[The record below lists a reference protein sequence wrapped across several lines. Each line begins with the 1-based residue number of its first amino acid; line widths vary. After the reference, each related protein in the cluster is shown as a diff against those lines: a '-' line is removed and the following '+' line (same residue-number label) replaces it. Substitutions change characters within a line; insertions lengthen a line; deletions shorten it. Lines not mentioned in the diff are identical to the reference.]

1 MGLRD
6 QQAQMRQ
13 LAELEQQQ
21 AQVLQGQSV
30 AISAAQSAVL
40 IALAQDVEKIRTM
53 PTFEQRAEYKRNQF
67 LPKWLPFVEQH
78 FNKGDTQQNDVIGYC
93 LVYLFDVGD
102 FEQGLAL
109 AEKAIANGQSLPD
122 KFKRHIPAFVADFML
137 NWTEKTTASGQ
148 AVEPYFS
155 QVLEKVTTQW
165 EINEVSTAL
174 WFKQAAIQL
183 TKNKTGKAHAASV
196 GDPMRIILAIQL
208 LRKAFSLNHK
218 SGVITLINRCYMRLN
233 ALVEALEMS
242 GLNAEKYKKTP
253 ANGGL
258 LADENQDIPI
268 SEVVKMLNS
277 SALSLDEFVVQ
288 EMRGCKNV

>member
-13 LAELEQQQ
+13 LAELERQQ
-21 AQVLQGQSV
+21 AQALQGQPV

-40 IALAQDVEKIRTM
+40 IALAQDVEKIRSM
-53 PTFEQRAEYKRNQF
+53 PSFEQRADYKRSQF

-78 FNKGDTQQNDVIGYC
+78 FENGDTQQNDVIGYC

-102 FEQGLAL
+102 FDQGLAL

-183 TKNKTGKAHAASV
+183 TKNRTGKAHAASV
-196 GDPMRIILAIQL
+196 GDPNRLILAIQL
-208 LRKAFSLNHK
+208 LRKAFHLNHK
-218 SGVITLINRCYMRLN
+218 SGVTTLINRCVMRLN
-233 ALVEALEMS
+233 AIVEALEKTDVS
-242 GLNAEKYKKTP
+242 VEKYQKNP

-258 LADENQDIPI
+258 LADENQDIPM
-268 SEVVKMLNS
+268 SEVIRMLNS
-277 SALSLDEFVVQ
+277 SARSLDEFIKQ
-288 EMRGCKNV
+288 EQAHV